1 MINPLRRSPL
11 IAKFRAESRMSVGQT
26 DILLASRFGFCLGVR
41 RALVQVGQAWE
52 KHSGPGRLFVLHE
65 IIHNPTVCRWLHAQG
80 LVSLDPST
88 PRWWADL
95 REQDTV
101 IVSAFGATVEEEAH
115 LADAGVAVVATTCPS
130 VTKVWR
136 QVSIYARDGFTTV
149 LHGRYDHPETQA
161 TLSRAE
167 ARGGPYVVVKDKA
180 EAEEL
185 AQLIARGSGAMPE
198 EKSLS
203 QTTSAGFDPAHDL
216 TRIGLANQTT
226 MLAGESMEVA
236 AILRHAME
244 IRYGS
249 GHVENHFRTYGTIC
263 RATQQRQDAA
273 AALAREQPDLV
284 VVVGGHNSSNTRHL
298 AELIATKG
306 RVMHIE
312 GPDAIESLRRVT
324 YQPAGKNKKA
334 HASIA
339 WLKEHPKRRIG
350 FTAGA
355 STPDAELGET
365 IAKLVWLLEED
376 LPEIMDDELRL
387 SEKGYRC

>member
-1 MINPLRRSPL
+1 MTNPLRRSPL
-11 IAKFRAESRMSVGQT
+11 IAKLRAEPRMSVGQT
-26 DILLASRFGFCLGVR
+26 DIILASRFGFCLGVR

-52 KHSGPGRLFVLHE
+52 RHSGPGRLFVLHE

-80 LVSLDPST
+80 LVSLDPSM
-88 PRWWADL
+88 PRWWSDL

-101 IVSAFGATVEEEAH
+101 IVSAFGATVEEETR
-115 LADAGVAVVATTCPS
+115 LAEAGVMVVETTCPS

-185 AQLIARGSGAMPE
+185 ARLITQGSGAMSE

-203 QTTSAGFDPAHDL
+203 KTTSAGFDSTHDL

-226 MLAGESMEVA
+226 MRAGESMEVA
-236 AILRHAME
+236 AILHHSME
-244 IRYGS
+244 TRYGS
-249 GHVENHFRTYGTIC
+249 GHVEDHFRTYGTIC
-263 RATQQRQDAA
+263 RATQERQDAA
-273 AALAREQPDLV
+273 AALAQELPDLV
-284 VVVGGHNSSNTRHL
+284 MVVGGHNSSNTCHL
-298 AELIATKG
+298 AELIATKV
-306 RVMHIE
+306 RVVHIE
-312 GPDAIESLRRVT
+312 GPDAIESLRHVT
-324 YQPAGKNKKA
+324 YQPAGKNEKT

-365 IAKLVWLLEED
+365 IAKLVWMLEED
-376 LPEIMDDELRL
+376 LPDIMDDELRL
-387 SEKGYRC
+387 SEKGYRS